1 MSEHS
6 REFAFAV
13 VGLAFIAGGIVFDTF
28 ASGIETRA
36 RARPEGGISARA
48 AFCPPSSADA
58 GSAVSVSAAGVA
70 DSDVTVGVDP
80 VAPEP
85 AELAAGTSLATKIP
99 EGRPSEVIGYGH
111 PVLAGGLVSATGP
124 VRGAA
129 AGTCSSVAASEW
141 FFAAGSAALESDERI
156 LLYNPFPDEAVVRLN
171 LYTPKGLETRTS
183 LQDVPVPA
191 RSWEEI
197 GLNEAIR
204 VRGTVGARV
213 VAKRGRVVA
222 WREMF
227 TKAGERPRSQQ
238 LTLGVP
244 ELRESWYFADGAIGP
259 GVDEAIGLLNPTGR
273 EAIVSVRITT
283 SRETLQPQKLLEYPV
298 PRRSAV
304 AVALEDFIK
313 EPEEFAGASVTVAS
327 VNGVGV
333 AAERI
338 VYYSTDDVSGGAA
351 EAGATGPHKAWLLPA
366 ATASPDDDGVAL
378 MNPTSQPVSVELTI
392 LGADSGKRP
401 ASLRGIEIAPGSRM
415 KIQVQDHNGGG
426 PVAVMAVGSGR
437 FVAERYAYSP
447 DDADVAVVGGIPFVR
462 LAFGP

>member
-13 VGLAFIAGGIVFDTF
+13 VGLAFIAGGIAFDAL
-28 ASGIETRA
+28 ASGIDTPP
-36 RARPEGGISARA
+36 RARPEGGITARA
-48 AFCPPSSADA
+48 AFCPPTSADA
-58 GSAVSVSAAGVA
+58 GSIVRVSAAAGSDGDVA
-70 DSDVTVGVDP
+70 VGVDP
-80 VAPEP
+80 VATEP
-85 AELAAGTSLATKIP
+85 AELAAGTSMVTRIP
-99 EGRPSEVIGYGH
+99 EGGASEVVGYGH
-111 PVLAGGLVSATGP
+111 PVDAGGLVSATGP

-129 AGTCSSVAASEW
+129 AAACSSMAASEW
-141 FFAAGSAALESDERI
+141 FFAAGSAALESDQRI

-197 GLNEAIR
+197 ALNEAIR
-204 VRGTVGARV
+204 VRGTVAARL

-227 TKAGERPRSQQ
+227 TKAGDRPRSHQ

-244 ELRESWYFADGAIGP
+244 ELRKTWYFADGAIGP
-259 GVDEAIGLLNPTGR
+259 GVDEAIGLMNPTGR
-273 EAIVSVRITT
+273 EAMVSVRVST
-283 SRETLQPQKLLEYPV
+283 SRETLQPQKLLEFPV

-304 AVALEDFIK
+304 ALALEDFVK
-313 EPEEFAGASVTVAS
+313 EPEEFTGASVTVTS

-338 VYYSTDDVSGGAA
+338 VYYSTDGVSGGAA
-351 EAGATGPHKAWLLPA
+351 EAGATVPHDAWLLPA
-366 ATASPDDDGVAL
+366 ATAAPDDDAIAL
-378 MNPTSQPVSVELTI
+378 MNPTSRPVTVDLTI
-392 LGADSGKRP
+392 LGADAPRTPG
-401 ASLRGIEIAPGSRM
+401 SLQGIEIAPGSRL
-415 KIQVQDHNGGG
+415 KIQVQDHNRGRA
-426 PVAVMAVGSGR
+426 VAVMAVGSGP

-447 DDADVAVVGGIPFVR
+447 GDDDVAVVGGIPVT
-462 LAFGP
+462 PSD